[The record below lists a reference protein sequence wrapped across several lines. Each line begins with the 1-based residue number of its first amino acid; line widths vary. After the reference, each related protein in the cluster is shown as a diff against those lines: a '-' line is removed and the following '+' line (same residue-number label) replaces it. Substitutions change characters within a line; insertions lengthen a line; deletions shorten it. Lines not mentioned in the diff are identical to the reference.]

1 MANSRLQDVNA
12 YSSLTKIVT
21 LFAGVIAVIVLLAIP
36 LGYGLIAYRYEA
48 EALQSEANL
57 VADKV
62 SEIIYANPALW
73 SFQEHRLVGTLLQHS
88 GHKDVHDA
96 KIIDMKGK
104 SIARLPAKLA
114 KPTFSFT
121 IDLTDGKDMV
131 GKVVIE
137 KSLRPLLL
145 KTTIAALLSALL
157 SLAIYFALKILPL
170 RALTRVL
177 AKLEESQQ
185 TLRTEI
191 NAKELALRSA
201 KDLGLAMRHQ
211 ALHDALTNLPNRVL
225 LYDRLQQAILLCLRE
240 KQTLSLIMVDL
251 DRFKNINDTLGH
263 HIGDLVLQQ
272 IAQRVPNVLRSS
284 DTVARLG
291 GDEFAILLKGISTHP
306 QAVLTAEKI
315 LEAIRQPINIE
326 HRALHVSASL
336 GIVLFPEHGT
346 DPPHLMRCADIAMYS
361 AKRAKAGFAFY
372 DAAQDLQNTKQM
384 VLQNDL
390 YEAIVDSKQL
400 VLYYQPKIDLRTK
413 RICGVEALIRW
424 WHPQEGLIFP
434 DDFIPAAEQS
444 GLIRALTRRVLD
456 LALQE
461 SSEWQK
467 KELPMPLA
475 INISGENLQDPT
487 FPSQVAEALTA
498 HAVHPSLLEMEI
510 TESALMQDPVCA
522 ITAIQTL
529 REMGI
534 LISIDDFGTGYSSL
548 AYLKKLAVSQIKVD
562 KSFVMDM
569 IENDNDAIIVPSTID
584 LAHNL
589 GLRVVAEG
597 VESEEILKQLIAFGC
612 DIAQGYYISP
622 PLPIGQFCEWL
633 QNSEYRALR
642 LT

>member
-1 MANSRLQDVNA
+1 MANSQLQDVDA

-21 LFAGVIAVIVLLAIP
+21 LFAGIIAVIVLVAIP
-36 LGYGLIAYRYEA
+36 LGYGVIAYRYEA
-48 EALQSEANL
+48 EALQSKANL
-57 VADKV
+57 VADKI
-62 SEIIYANPALW
+62 SEIIYANPVLW
-73 SFQEHRLVGTLLQHS
+73 SFQEPRLVGVLLQHS
-88 GHKDVHDA
+88 GHKDMHDA
-96 KIIDMKGK
+96 KIIDIKGRNV
-104 SIARLPAKLA
+104 AELPANPA
-114 KPTFSFT
+114 NPTFSFT
-121 IDLTDGKDMV
+121 VDLTDGKDTV

-145 KTTIAALLSALL
+145 NTIIAGALGVLL
-157 SLAIYFALKILPL
+157 SLAIYFAFKILPL

-177 AKLEESQQ
+177 AKLVESQQ

-191 NAKELALRSA
+191 DAKELALRTA
-201 KDLGLAMRHQ
+201 ENLGLAMRHQ

-240 KQTLSLIMVDL
+240 KQTFSLIMVDL

-291 GDEFAILLKGISTHP
+291 GDEFAVLLKGVSTHP
-306 QAVLTAEKI
+306 QAIYTAEKI
-315 LEAIRQPINIE
+315 LEAIRQPVNIE

-346 DPPHLMRCADIAMYS
+346 DPSHLMRCADIAMYS
-361 AKRAKAGFAFY
+361 AKRTKAGLAFY
-372 DAAQDLQNTKQM
+372 DAAQDLQNTKRM
-384 VLQNDL
+384 ALQNDL

-400 VLYYQPKIDLRTK
+400 ILYYQPKISLRTK
-413 RICGVEALIRW
+413 KICGAEALIRW
-424 WHPQEGLIFP
+424 LHPEEGLIFP

-444 GLIRALTRRVLD
+444 GLIRGLTRKVLD
-456 LALQE
+456 LALQA
-461 SSEWQK
+461 SSEWHN
-467 KELPMPLA
+467 KELSMPLA

-487 FPSQVAEALTA
+487 FPSQVAEALTE
-498 HAVHPSLLEMEI
+498 HGVHPSLLEMEI

-522 ITAIQTL
+522 IKAIQTL

-569 IENDNDAIIVPSTID
+569 IENDNDAIIVRSTID

-597 VESEEILKQLIAFGC
+597 VENEGILRQLIVFGC
-612 DIAQGYYISP
+612 DIAQGYYIGR
-622 PLPIGQFCEWL
+622 PLPIDQFCKWL
-633 QNSEYRALR
+633 QNSEYRAP
-642 LT
+642 

>member
-1 MANSRLQDVNA
+1 MTNFPLQDVNA

-73 SFQEHRLVGTLLQHS
+73 SFQEHRLVGALLQHS
-88 GHKDVHDA
+88 GHKDIHDA
-96 KIIDMKGK
+96 RIIDMKGK

-121 IDLTDGKDMV
+121 IDLTDGKDRV
-131 GKVVIE
+131 GKVVIQ

-145 KTTIAALLSALL
+145 NTIIAGALGVVL
-157 SLAIYFALKILPL
+157 SLAIYLALKILPL

-177 AKLEESQQ
+177 AKLEESRE

-191 NAKELALRSA
+191 NAKEAALRTA
-201 KDLGLAMRHQ
+201 ENLGLAMRHQ

-240 KQTLSLIMVDL
+240 KQTFSLIMVDL

-263 HIGDLVLQQ
+263 HIGDLVLQK

-315 LEAIRQPINIE
+315 LEAIRQPINSE
-326 HRALHVSASL
+326 HRALHVNASL

-346 DPPHLMRCADIAMYS
+346 DPSHLMRCADIAMYS

-372 DAAQDLQNTKQM
+372 DADQDLQNTKQM

-400 VLYYQPKIDLRTK
+400 ILYYQPKIDLRAK
-413 RICGVEALIRW
+413 QICGVEALIRW
-424 WHPQEGLIFP
+424 RHPQEGLIFP

-444 GLIRALTRRVLD
+444 GLIRALTTKVLQ

-461 SSEWQK
+461 SSEWQR
-467 KELPMPLA
+467 KELSMPLA

-498 HAVHPSLLEMEI
+498 HAVPPSLLEMEI

-522 ITAIQTL
+522 IKAIQTL
-529 REMGI
+529 REMGV

-569 IENDNDAIIVPSTID
+569 IENDNDAIIVRSTID

-597 VESEEILKQLIAFGC
+597 VESEEVLRQLIAFGC
-612 DIAQGYYISP
+612 DIAQGYYVSP

>member
-1 MANSRLQDVNA
+1 MASQLQDVNA

-21 LFAGVIAVIVLLAIP
+21 LFASVIAVIVLIAIP

-48 EALQSEANL
+48 EALQSKANL
-57 VADKV
+57 VADKI
-62 SEIIYANPALW
+62 SEIIYANPDLW
-73 SFQEHRLVGTLLQHS
+73 NFQELRLIGALLQHS
-88 GHKDVHDA
+88 GHKDTHDA
-96 KIIDMKGK
+96 KIIDMKG
-104 SIARLPAKLA
+104 STIAQLPATPVE
-114 KPTFSFT
+114 PTFSFA
-121 IDLTDGKDMV
+121 IDLTDGKDIV

-145 KTTIAALLSALL
+145 NTTVAGTLGALL

-191 NAKELALRSA
+191 DAKEVALRTA
-201 KDLGLAMRHQ
+201 EKLTLAMRHQ

-240 KQTLSLIMVDL
+240 KQAFSLILVDL

-291 GDEFAILLKGISTHP
+291 GDEFAILLKGVSAQP
-306 QAVLTAEKI
+306 QAMHTAEKI
-315 LEAIRQPINIE
+315 LEAIRQPVNIG
-326 HRALHVSASL
+326 HRSLRVSASL
-336 GIVLFPEHGT
+336 GIVLFPEHGS
-346 DPPHLMRCADIAMYS
+346 DPSHLMRCADIAMYS
-361 AKRAKAGFAFY
+361 AKRAKLGLTFY
-372 DAAQDLQNTKQM
+372 DVEQDLQNTKRM
-384 VLQNDL
+384 TLQNDL
-390 YEAIVDSKQL
+390 YEAIADTKQL
-400 VLYYQPKIDLRTK
+400 FLYYQPKIDLKTRK
-413 RICGVEALIRW
+413 ICGVEALIRW
-424 WHPQEGLIFP
+424 RHPEQGLIFP

-444 GLIRALTRRVLD
+444 GMIRALTRRVLD
-456 LALQE
+456 MALQE
-461 SSEWQK
+461 SAEWQK
-467 KELPMPLA
+467 KEIRMPLA
-475 INISGENLQDPT
+475 VNISGENLQDPT
-487 FPSQVAEALTA
+487 FPSQVGEALTA
-498 HAVHPSLLEMEI
+498 HAVPPSLLEMEI
-510 TESALMQDPVCA
+510 TESALMLDPVCA
-522 ITAIQTL
+522 IKAIQTL

-562 KSFVMDM
+562 KSFVIDM
-569 IENDNDAIIVPSTID
+569 IEDDNDAIIVRSTID

-597 VESEEILKQLIAFGC
+597 VESAEILRQLIAFGC
-612 DIAQGYYISP
+612 DTAQGYYISH
-622 PLPIGQFCEWL
+622 PLPIVQFCNWL
-633 QNSEYRALR
+633 EDSEYRA
-642 LT
+642 